1 MGRPRKTIVDQ
12 KAATELAVQESDHNS
27 SADSNAGADQTKG
40 SKDKNAD
47 SSKQSGNKGKGKDDR
62 TDAIDLANEQSFYYF
77 NREISWIA
85 FNERVLAEGIDRR
98 TPLLERVKF
107 FSIFNSNLDE
117 FFMVRVARTKRKLH
131 ATAAVKADSDSG
143 SEAKLEVR
151 TDDGLTPQEQL
162 TAIRKAL
169 LPLVKKEHQFF
180 EQNLRQELN
189 QANIFILDYKDLDQ
203 KQKDSLK
210 EYYKE
215 NIFPVLTPLAVD
227 PGHPFPYIS
236 NLSLNLAVIVS
247 DRKTKEKHYARVK
260 VPSSIDR
267 FVTVPGSKGQYIFV
281 PLEQVIAHNL
291 GSLFRGMEIKEY
303 YAFRI
308 TRDAELDIEEDEAD
322 DLISA
327 LQAELRKQKF
337 GSVVRMEIAAD
348 MPDYIR
354 SKLIEQL
361 GVHEDDIYDIEGL
374 LCLRDLM
381 PIAGLPLPEHKDKP
395 WRSVTHPRLKSE
407 DGEGYRP
414 DIFKVIKEGDFLVH
428 HPYQSFTTSVQRFI
442 EEAAD
447 DDQVLAIKQTL
458 YRTSGDSPIVH
469 ALIRAAE
476 NGKQVAVLVELKARF
491 DEANNILWAKKLE
504 NVGVHVIYGVKNLKT
519 HTKTALVVRH
529 EGKRIVRYVHIGTGN
544 YNPKTARFYSDLGLL
559 SCRDEL
565 GADLSELFNHL
576 TGYSYQTK
584 YRKLLVAPVTMRDRF
599 YEIIR
604 REIEHQKGGYQSSM
618 IVKMN
623 SLVDPQIIKLLYEA
637 SAAGIQIDLIIRGIC
652 SLRPGV
658 KNLSENI
665 RVVSIIGRFLEH
677 SRIFYFTNGGNE
689 EVYIGSADWMPR
701 NLNSRVEV
709 ITPVEDPA
717 LIEELKH
724 ILDVTLSDQRQA
736 WDCQSDGAY
745 VQRKPGKGE
754 PDLGSQQ
761 HFMAQARPD
770 FDHEDHE

>member
-1 MGRPRKTIVDQ
+1 MARARRTIDQ
-12 KAATELAVQESDHNS
+12 KAATDAAVQESAENAIVEKETIASESKPNGKASTSKSAQKKSESSESSDH
-27 SADSNAGADQTKG
+27 AA
-40 SKDKNAD
+40 
-47 SSKQSGNKGKGKDDR
+47 
-62 TDAIDLANEQSFYYF
+62 AIEAAKIEKANRQEQAFTFF

-85 FNERVLAEGIDRR
+85 FNERVLDEGIDDR

-117 FFMVRVARTKRKLH
+117 FFMVRVARSKRKINLGL
-131 ATAAVKADSDSG
+131 DIY
-143 SEAKLEVR
+143 
-151 TDDGLTPQEQL
+151 TDDGLTQPEQL
-162 TAIRKAL
+162 SAIRKAL

-180 EQNLRQELN
+180 EKHLRQELKA
-189 QANIFILDYKDLDQ
+189 ANIHILDYKDLNQ
-203 KQKDSLK
+203 KQKNSLT

-236 NLSLNLAVIVS
+236 NLSLNLAVVVA
-247 DRKTKEKHYARVK
+247 DRQTKEKHYARVK
-260 VPSSIDR
+260 VPSSINR
-267 FVTVPGSKGQYIFV
+267 FVTVPGSDGQYIFV

-327 LQAELRKQKF
+327 LQAELRKQRF

-348 MPDYIR
+348 TPNYIR
-354 SKLIEQL
+354 SKLIEQMCIQ
-361 GVHEDDIYDIEGL
+361 EDDVYDIDGL

-381 PIAGLPLPEHKDKP
+381 SIASLPLPEYKDQP
-395 WRSVTHPRLKSE
+395 WRSVTHPRLKTE
-407 DGEGYRP
+407 DGDGYQP
-414 DIFKVIKEGDFLVH
+414 DIFSVIKAGDFLVH

-442 EEAAD
+442 EEAAAD
-447 DDQVLAIKQTL
+447 EQVLAIKQTL

-469 ALIRAAE
+469 ALVRAAE

-504 NVGVHVIYGVKNLKT
+504 NSGVHVVYGVRNLKT
-519 HTKTALVVRH
+519 HTKTALVVRR
-529 EGKRIVRYVHIGTGN
+529 EGDHIVRYVHIGTGN

-559 SCRDEL
+559 SCRKEL
-565 GADLSELFNHL
+565 GEDLSELFNHL
-576 TGYSYQTK
+576 TGYSHQTE

-599 YEIIR
+599 EQIIR
-604 REIEHQKGGYQSSM
+604 REIEHQTGGYQSRM

-623 SLVDPQIIKLLYEA
+623 SLVDPRIIKLLYEA

-652 SLRPGV
+652 CLRPGV

-677 SRIFYFTNGGNE
+677 SRIFYFSNGGKE

-709 ITPVEDPA
+709 ITPLEDPA
-717 LIEELKH
+717 IIEELKH
-724 ILDVTLSDQRQA
+724 ILDATLSDKRQA
-736 WDCQSDGAY
+736 WDCQPDGSY
-745 VQRKPGKGE
+745 VQRKPAKGE
-754 PDLGSQQ
+754 PDMGSQ
-761 HFMAQARPD
+761 HYFMAQARPD
-770 FDHEDHE
+770 FESKDLD